1 MSCARLDSNTKSQ
14 NKLDGS
20 EQPEREDQQ
29 ISGRLKSPTRIR
41 NFSLAARVC
50 RKQSGV

>member
-29 ISGRLKSPTRIR
+29 ISGRLKSSTS
-41 NFSLAARVC
+41 FSLAARVC